1 MQKSII
7 IKRFT
12 AGSLFKIVA
21 IGCSISLIGFA
32 VLMGFFALLGAHT
45 VHWNRESL
53 TGIAGL
59 IASPFI
65 GLFLAALFTV
75 FGWLGF
81 ALSFWLFSLFGRLRV
96 DYIADESSSQT
107 ETTSPNNRLGFLSR
121 PQTLEYSQNVRA
133 ATRDLLG

>member
-32 VLMGFFALLGAHT
+32 VLMGFFALFGGHT
-45 VHWNRESL
+45 VHWNRDSL

-65 GLFLAALFTV
+65 GLFLAALFTM

-107 ETTSPNNRLGFLSR
+107 ETTSP
-121 PQTLEYSQNVRA
+121 
-133 ATRDLLG
+133 